1 MATHN
6 KILILDFGSQ
16 FTQLIARR
24 TRELGV
30 YSEIHPYD
38 FPIESI
44 KADSSIKAI
53 IFSGGPNSVYEDD
66 APDVDMELLE
76 LGIPILGTCYGMQL
90 IAHKY
95 GGKVESAGR
104 REYGQ
109 GEITIVLDTPLTHN
123 LPKSASVWMSHGDHL
138 TDTPAGFQQIISS
151 ENCPYSGIANLEKKL
166 YGVQFH
172 PEVYHSGEVGKALL
186 ANFLFEVANVKAD
199 WNADSF
205 IEEQCQIIREQVG
218 TGKVLCGLSG
228 GVDSAVAAGI
238 INKAIGNQIH
248 CVFVDTGLLRM
259 NEKEQVEEA
268 FRGKFGMELTVV
280 DAEELFLGRLRGV
293 TDPETKRKII
303 GKSFIDVFDLS
314 KNYLENI
321 EIKVGEDMSVEVVR

>member
-30 YSEIHPYD
+30 YSEIHPFDYS
-38 FPIESI
+38 INKI
-44 KADSSIKAI
+44 KADLTIKAI
-53 IFSGGPNSVYEDD
+53 ILSGGPNSVYEKD
-66 APDVDMELLE
+66 APDIDIELLE

-109 GEITIVLDTPLTHN
+109 GEINIVKDSLLTKG
-123 LPKSASVWMSHGDHL
+123 LPASASVWMSHGDHL
-138 TDTPAGFQQIISS
+138 INTPVGFQQIISS
-151 ENCPYSGIANLEKKL
+151 VNCPYSGIANVEKKL

-186 ANFLFEVANVKAD
+186 ANFLFEVAKVKAD
-199 WNADSF
+199 WNANSF
-205 IEEQCQIIREQVG
+205 IEERCQIIREQVG
-218 TGKVLCGLSG
+218 NGKVLCGLSG

-238 INKAIGNQIH
+238 INKAVGDQIH

-259 NEKEQVEEA
+259 NEKQQVEEA
-268 FRGKFGMELTVV
+268 FRGKFSMELTVV
-280 DAEELFLGRLRGV
+280 DASELFLGRLKGV
-293 TDPETKRKII
+293 TDPESKRKII
-303 GKSFIDVFDLS
+303 GKSFIDVFDMS
-314 KNYLENI
+314 KNYLENK
-321 EIKVGEDMSVEVVR
+321 EIRVSVDMSVKVIR